1 MDEKLKTLGVSN
13 LKIVRFK
20 LNFQWKLSRLSFEMR
35 GFEGWESK
43 LARMVL
49 NSDGKGFYL

>member
-1 MDEKLKTLGVSN
+1 MDKRLRILGDLN

-35 GFEGWESK
+35 GFGGLESK

-49 NSDGKGFYL
+49 VSEHRGLYL